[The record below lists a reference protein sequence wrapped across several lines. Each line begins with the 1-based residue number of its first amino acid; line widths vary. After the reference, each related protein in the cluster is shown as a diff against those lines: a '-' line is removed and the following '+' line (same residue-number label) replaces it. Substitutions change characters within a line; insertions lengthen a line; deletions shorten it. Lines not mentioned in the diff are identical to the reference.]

1 MILLFATPTPASITD
16 QIQSR
21 LLRLAALFLLLTGA
35 ILTLAPAVRLH
46 SWIAPYRW
54 QHWVGFATWLVAF
67 AVIHRESR
75 RWLPDRDGF
84 LIPVAALLT
93 GWGLMTIWRL
103 SPEFGLR
110 QTIWLAVCSAVF
122 LIGMRIPGLLPLLK
136 RYKYLWLVSGLA
148 ITALTFMF
156 GTYPGGTGPR
166 LWLGCCGFYLQPSE
180 PLKLLLII
188 YLAAYLADS
197 ILINFSLVRLLA
209 PTLALLGIASAVLV
223 GQRDLGTATLVLFL
237 YAAILYLATGLKR
250 VAIAS
255 VLLIA
260 AGAVAGYLGF
270 DVVRLRVDA
279 WINPWLDPGGRSYQ
293 IVQSLISIA
302 AGGLFGKGPG
312 LGSPG
317 LVPVAH
323 SDFIFSAMTE
333 ETGLAGAIAILLLVC
348 LVFTRGMRTAFRAP
362 EPYQRILAAGLT
374 CFLTAQSLLIIG
386 RKPAPAP
393 ADRGDPPVR
402 LLRRILFAHFIHF
415 SALAGADQ
423 PPAGKGT
430 GWAAGSHAVP
440 QPRSHHSDRCSRGRA
455 ARRLVVVLPGSRP
468 GRTV

>member
-54 QHWVGFATWLVAF
+54 QHWAGFVVWLVAF
-67 AVIHRESR
+67 ALIHRESR

-122 LIGMRIPGLLPLLK
+122 LIGMRIPGLLTFSSAISTSGSSPA
-136 RYKYLWLVSGLA
+136 WL
-148 ITALTFMF
+148 ITALTFVF

-197 ILINFSLVRLLA
+197 ILINFSLVRFA
-209 PTLALLGIASAVLV
+209 GPHPGPAGDGA
-223 GQRDLGTATLVLFL
+223 RR
-237 YAAILYLATGLKR
+237 TGR
-250 VAIAS
+250 PARP
-255 VLLIA
+255 
-260 AGAVAGYLGF
+260 GH
-270 DVVRLRVDA
+270 R
-279 WINPWLDPGGRSYQ
+279 DPGFIPVCRHPVPGNR
-293 IVQSLISIA
+293 LE
-302 AGGLFGKGPG
+302 AGSNRERPAHRRRVL
-312 LGSPG
+312 SPG
-317 LVPVAH
+317 TW
-323 SDFIFSAMTE
+323 D
-333 ETGLAGAIAILLLVC
+333 
-348 LVFTRGMRTAFRAP
+348 
-362 EPYQRILAAGLT
+362 LT
-374 CFLTAQSLLIIG
+374 SCACG
-386 RKPAPAP
+386 
-393 ADRGDPPVR
+393 
-402 LLRRILFAHFIHF
+402 
-415 SALAGADQ
+415 
-423 PPAGKGT
+423 
-430 GWAAGSHAVP
+430 
-440 QPRSHHSDRCSRGRA
+440 
-455 ARRLVVVLPGSRP
+455 
-468 GRTV
+468 